1 MIPLNA
7 ENRPSIILI
16 TEERKIM
23 KINNTNPIKFSL
35 PHQLRRT
42 HALRQRLFNS
52 IKETLNMSDKTHL
65 ERGSTGRSKRAGVR
79 RHARQALALAVVML
93 MVCGSWIVKVG
104 AAAGDLDL

>member
-7 ENRPSIILI
+7 ENPTSIVLI

-42 HALRQRLFNS
+42 HIRRQRLLTF
-52 IKETLNMSDKTHL
+52 IKETLNMPDRTHL
-65 ERGSTGRSKRAGVR
+65 ERGNTGLSKRAGVW
-79 RHARQALALAVVML
+79 RHARQALALAVVTVMIW
-93 MVCGSWIVKVG
+93 GSWPVKV
-104 AAAGDLDL
+104 